1 LVDRFKVRL
10 QTRGVTVL
18 PRDWHLKALASAAFL
33 LKSLSVAEVEALM
46 DWALEHPFWGDKTT
60 TMHRLVTL
68 AAEWQ
73 QARQR
78 PDTLAGLRGE
88 PPRRG
93 LTIAERNMAL
103 IRQYYAD
110 VVEAQEVTIVD
121 ASG

>member
-1 LVDRFKVRL
+1 LRA
-10 QTRGVTVL
+10 RGVTIFA
-18 PRDWHLKALASAAFL
+18 RDWHVKALASAAFL
-33 LKSLSVAEVEALM
+33 LKTLSVAEVKALM
-46 DWALEHPFWGDKTT
+46 DWALDHPFWGDKTT

-78 PDTLAGLRGE
+78 VDDLAAWRGG
-88 PPRRG
+88 PRPRG

-110 VVEAQEVTIVD
+110 VCHEAQEVTIVD